1 MIYKQ
6 NILKVSR
13 LIHNKLSLKKLVILL
28 IVIFFNSLIWASN
41 AMIGIQIDETNNHEL
56 IISGILT
63 DSPGD
68 KSGLGIGDKILSID
82 HIKMTTQE
90 DVSKFIEKKNGG
102 DIITIKVQKPN
113 GLIKDLNVALED
125 RNKMLHNHLNLKII
139 NNYPTFSGVKSLDLS
154 SQLLS
159 YYSIENGILVSSV
172 EMKSPGYKA
181 GIKAGD
187 IIISVNDKQVFS
199 SANFKIILNSFKE
212 KDVVNIKIKRK
223 NRIFIKEMN
232 IVKQDKNDES
242 TIEFDVKNNVLLY
255 EDSPSKINI
264 IDLNEIPKLFKK
276 LKSDSTKANLNSQL
290 KKLQEELNKIKN
302 QIEEYSK

>member
-1 MIYKQ
+1 
-6 NILKVSR
+6 
-13 LIHNKLSLKKLVILL
+13 
-28 IVIFFNSLIWASN
+28 
-41 AMIGIQIDETNNHEL
+41 MIGIQIDETNNHEL

-264 IDLNEIPKLFKK
+264 IDLNEIPKLLKK
-276 LKSDSTKANLNSQL
+276 LKSDSTKAKLNSQL
-290 KKLQEELNKIKN
+290 KKLQKELNKIKS
-302 QIEEYSK
+302 QIEK

>member
-212 KDVVNIKIKRK
+212 KDVVNVKIKRK

-264 IDLNEIPKLFKK
+264 IDLNEIPKLLKK
-276 LKSDSTKANLNSQL
+276 LKSDSTKAKLNSQL
-290 KKLQEELNKIKN
+290 KKLQKELNKIKS
-302 QIEEYSK
+302 QIEK